1 MRARPTDF
9 RYKLVRSERKT
20 MSIYVERDGS
30 ILVRAPERIPRKQ
43 IDAIMNQKKFW
54 VYKSISEFQ
63 ELNGSRVRR
72 QIADGE
78 GFLFMGK
85 SYRLMIGRNL
95 DVPLSLQQGYF
106 FLHEDEVDN
115 ARTHFINFYRKKG
128 KEHIADRVKYFKTKF
143 GLSPEAI
150 RVMELR
156 NRWASRTEKG
166 LNFHWKVALAP
177 MTVIDYIIVHEL
189 AHYKEPRH
197 NHRFWELVESVMPDY
212 EEKRNWLR
220 MNGAS
225 LDI

>member
-1 MRARPTDF
+1 MTSHRTNP

-20 MSIYVERDGS
+20 LSIYVERDS
-30 ILVRAPERIPRKQ
+30 SVLVRAPRKIPRRQ
-43 IDAIMNQKKFW
+43 IDAIMNQKRFW
-54 VYKSISEFQ
+54 VYKSIAEFQ

-78 GFLFMGK
+78 GFLFLGK
-85 SYRLMIGRNL
+85 SYRLRIEKNL
-95 DVPLSLQQGYF
+95 DVPLALEGGHF
-106 FLHEDEVDN
+106 FLREEEIEN
-115 ARTHFINFYRKKG
+115 ARKHFVNFYRKKG
-128 KEHIADRVKYFKTKF
+128 REHIVDRVNYFGSRF
-143 GLSPEAI
+143 GLSPEKV

-156 NRWASRTEKG
+156 NRWASKTEKG

-177 MTVIDYIIVHEL
+177 MNVVDYIIVHEL

-197 NHRFWELVESVMPDY
+197 SHAFWETVESVMPDY
-212 EEKRNWLR
+212 QEKRNWLR